1 MEGIGKDQKGGSRAA
16 EYSTRIIFYMGG
28 ESHILMPMAGFINAS
43 VQIAEAIALHIGILF
58 VDAVMLNDVLFKKEI
73 LQ

>member
-1 MEGIGKDQKGGSRAA
+1 
-16 EYSTRIIFYMGG
+16 MGG